1 MLARGLNIRFGNR
14 EKGKLDMS
22 KLIGRSYTQVDIMK
36 VPEVFNLMRVA
47 HYIYGHKLVYEEVRD
62 IRFYGYSEIRKGL
75 ERLGVWMTCEAIKDA
90 LDLGSRFDVN
100 VVGRRTGGLWIFSQD
115 TRQVRNKDALI
126 VQPSDWMVY
135 LNFLKVCKDN
145 KIVETINEYRV
156 FKQARQTRE
165 IIKASIEKNTSGLK
179 QEDFH

>member
-1 MLARGLNIRFGNR
+1 
-14 EKGKLDMS
+14 MS
-22 KLIGRSYTQVDIMK
+22 KLIGRSYTHVDIYK

-135 LNFLKVCKDN
+135 LNFLQEHMRSNKMKKINQKKTLIKLKKKLSYLHFSTSLVKDP
-145 KIVETINEYRV
+145 Y
-156 FKQARQTRE
+156 F
-165 IIKASIEKNTSGLK
+165 LC
-179 QEDFH
+179 